1 MRLTPI
7 ARMAAVSLALVGES
21 RAQAVTPDERGFA
34 VPRPVAR
41 TLSAEY
47 RTVDD
52 RRAKLES
59 ELLGLPGSPR
69 NERSTRVGWKMFGY
83 GETMPLRQWVEIDLQ
98 GLHPLDA
105 VVLIPAAPPTVEAN
119 EQGIGFPRRFRVDLE
134 DEAGA
139 RTLIG
144 NFTGSDFPHPGILPV
159 FIPAHGTVARRVQIT
174 LTKPWSRNLYRSYA
188 FGEIMVLKG
197 NRNLATGLRGV
208 TVRTS
213 GSVENPPAWS
223 RRNLV
228 DGQSAVGA
236 PLVKSDKPLAHG
248 WESARF
254 SGTSATTWVQV
265 DLGRI
270 QPFDEVRL
278 VPVRNADYTEGQGFG
293 FPKRFQLHVSN
304 TASFADSRVLIDWTA
319 TSVGDPA
326 FAPVTIAAD
335 GLPARY
341 FRVTSRELWQR
352 NQDAFTFA
360 LAELQ
365 VYQGDNNVAR
375 GAAASAES
383 SFSGPSPNFNIAYVT
398 DGLRGMSQFVE
409 WPDWLRQLSRRRE
422 ILLEIE
428 VSGARLAAMQPA
440 ILRTAGWTLGA
451 ALALIIA
458 VTSLGFYRA
467 RRAQAR
473 AVVTLQ
479 RQIAGDLH
487 DEIGSN
493 LASIAILTE
502 LGHQQKSGL
511 PADDAEEIG
520 RLATESAAAMRDL
533 VWLIQP
539 GPHDATQLVERL
551 RSACRRLMNG
561 HECEFQI
568 IGLDT
573 APRLDVQRHLLL
585 ALKEMLHNVLRHAK
599 ARHVAIR
606 LNVDGG
612 RFTLEVSDDGCGF
625 DASMQGDGH
634 GFTSLRHRARTL
646 CGDLALESKP
656 GTGTRVALHG
666 CLHPIRV
673 PQESSA

>member
-1 MRLTPI
+1 MRLPLI
-7 ARMAAVSLALVGES
+7 VRMAAVSLALACES
-21 RAQAVTPDERGFA
+21 RAQVATPDHHGFA

-41 TLSAEY
+41 ILSSEY
-47 RTVDD
+47 RAVDD
-52 RRAKLES
+52 RRVNLES
-59 ELLGLPGSPR
+59 ELLNLPGSPR
-69 NERSTRVGWKMFGY
+69 NERSTRVGWKIFGY
-83 GETMPLRQWVEIDLQ
+83 GETMPARQWVEIDLQ
-98 GLHPLDA
+98 GLHPWDA

-139 RTLIG
+139 RTLIA

-159 FIPAHGTVARRVQIT
+159 FIPAHGTVARRVRIT

-188 FGEIMVLKG
+188 FGEIMVLNG
-197 NRNLATGLRGV
+197 NRNLATGLAGV

-213 GSVENPPAWS
+213 GSVENAPAWS
-223 RRNLV
+223 RKNLI
-228 DGQSAVGA
+228 DGQSAMGA

-254 SGTSATTWVQV
+254 SGASATTWVEV
-265 DLGRI
+265 DLGKI

-278 VPVRNADYTEGQGFG
+278 VPARQSDYAEGQGYG
-293 FPKRFQLHVSN
+293 FPKRFRLEASN
-304 TASFADSRVLIDWTA
+304 SESFTPARVLIDWSA
-319 TSVGDPA
+319 TSAGDPA
-326 FAPVTIAAD
+326 FAPVTIPGD
-335 GLPARY
+335 GLAARY
-341 FRVTSRELWQR
+341 VRVTAQELWQR
-352 NQDAFTFA
+352 NQGVFTFA

-365 VYQGDNNVAR
+365 VYQGNHNVAR
-375 GAAASAES
+375 GAVAIAES
-383 SFSGPSPNFNIAYVT
+383 SLTSVNVNFDIAQVT
-398 DGLRGMSQFVE
+398 DGLRGVSRFVE
-409 WPDWLRQLSRRRE
+409 WPDWLRSLSRRRE
-422 ILLEIE
+422 VLREIE

-440 ILRTAGWTLGA
+440 LLRTAGWTLGA
-451 ALALIIA
+451 ALALVIA

-493 LASIAILTE
+493 LASIAMLTE

-539 GPHDATQLVERL
+539 GPHDAAQLAERL
-551 RSACRRLMNG
+551 RSACHRLMNG
-561 HECEFQI
+561 HEYEFQI
-568 IGLDT
+568 AGLET
-573 APRLDVQRHLLL
+573 APPLDVQRHLLL

-599 ARHVAIR
+599 ARHVIIR
-606 LNVDGG
+606 LTVRDG

-634 GFTSLRHRARTL
+634 GFTSLRHRAQTL
-646 CGDLALESKP
+646 GGDLALESKP
-656 GTGTRVALHG
+656 GAGTRVALHG
-666 CLHPIRV
+666 WLHPARV
-673 PQESSA
+673 PQGLSS